1 MNPFTEADFSNGW
14 GFMGTGR
21 AAVIVF
27 AVHVTL
33 LFFPPIPP
41 LYKGSVWSYALGYL
55 TVVLAVRAASAWG
68 PRMTAW
74 WSRAAALARW
84 RQAMAALVVVAG
96 VGWLLRAGLPETF
109 ARFSREEGAWEP
121 ITLLC
126 YAAAALLLLRRARD
140 VSEPSL
146 GRHLRLVGA
155 GFVFLTLEEVD
166 YLGIFGGAIGRIDGI
181 YVGSL
186 HDLLQLAKAELL
198 PEALAAAGAVAA
210 LVGIGYLWRTGYV
223 QPVRLVR
230 VATSVQGLWL
240 ACAVAFQALAAA
252 EEVGLLG
259 VSFGAPSPEELIE
272 MLGALCMAGFTLE
285 VLRDASGASTASS
298 GPRGRTSAAGA
309 SRGRRRLAGHA

>member
-1 MNPFTEADFSNGW
+1 
-14 GFMGTGR
+14 MGTGR
-21 AAVIVF
+21 AALIVF

-41 LYKGSVWSYALGYL
+41 LYKGSMWSYVLGYL

-68 PRMTAW
+68 PRITAW
-74 WSRAAALARW
+74 WPREAALVRW
-84 RQAMAALVVVAG
+84 RQTMATLVVVAG

-126 YAAAALLLLRRARD
+126 YAVAALLLLRRARD

-155 GFVFLTLEEVD
+155 GFVFLTLEEID

-186 HDLLQLAKAELL
+186 HDLLQLAKADLL
-198 PEALAAAGAVAA
+198 PEALAAAGAAAA
-210 LVGIGYLWRTGYV
+210 LVGIGYLWRTGYL
-223 QPVRLVR
+223 QPARLVR

-240 ACAVAFQALAAA
+240 ACVVAFQALAAA

-259 VSFGAPSPEELIE
+259 VSFGPPSPEELIE
-272 MLGALCMAGFTLE
+272 MLGALCTAGFTLE
-285 VLRDASGASTASS
+285 VLREASGASGSSGASS

-309 SRGRRRLAGHA
+309 SRGRRRLAEHA

>member
-1 MNPFTEADFSNGW
+1 
-14 GFMGTGR
+14 MGTGR
-21 AAVIVF
+21 APLIVF

-41 LYKGSVWSYALGYL
+41 LHKGSMWSYMLGYL
-55 TVVLAVRAASAWG
+55 TVVLAVRAASAGG

-74 WSRAAALARW
+74 WSREAALVRW
-84 RQAMAALVVVAG
+84 RQTMAALGVVAG
-96 VGWLLRAGLPETF
+96 VGWFLRAGLPETF

-121 ITLLC
+121 ITLFC
-126 YAAAALLLLRRARD
+126 YAAAALLLLHRARD
-140 VSEPSL
+140 VSEPSF
-146 GRHLRLVGA
+146 GRHLRLVGV
-155 GFVFLTLEEVD
+155 GFVFLTLEEID

-186 HDLLQLAKAELL
+186 HDLLLLAKAELL

-210 LVGIGYLWRTGYV
+210 LVGIGYLWRTGYL
-223 QPVRLVR
+223 QPTRLVR
-230 VATSVQGLWL
+230 VAVSVQGLWL
-240 ACAVAFQALAAA
+240 TCAVAFQALAAA

-285 VLRDASGASTASS
+285 VLRDASGASGASGASS
-298 GPRGRTSAAGA
+298 GPRGRTAEAGV
-309 SRGRRRLAGHA
+309 SRDRRRLAQHA